1 MDASRVKLPAP
12 SAINVTFYLVLL
24 YTSLLPS
31 GFLSVF
37 LYYSLFLLVFLF
49 CLINISCTIIFEYFL
64 GQ

>member
-12 SAINVTFYLVLL
+12 SAINVTFYLV

-37 LYYSLFLLVFLF
+37 FILQSIFACISILF
-49 CLINISCTIIFEYFL
+49 N
-64 GQ
+64 